1 MTSNYDKKGAGQM
14 PLNQL
19 KIIDRELF
27 LDGTELKCVQK
38 MNFQQ
43 GIDTFP
49 TLHLEMIVE
58 SLLDTL
64 DHSKKISKINNE
76 TVDVTPPLDKQRMDL
91 NQLNI
96 IDGKLF
102 LDDTEMQG
110 IRKIKL
116 QKGIDGYKTYLEIE
130 IHIDLV

>member
-76 TVDVTPPLDKQRMDL
+76 TVDVTPPLDKERMDL

>member
-76 TVDVTPPLDKQRMDL
+76 TVDVTPPLDKERMDL

-102 LDDTEMQG
+102 WDDTEMQG

-130 IHIDLV
+130 IHIDLL

>member
-1 MTSNYDKKGAGQM
+1 M

-43 GIDTFP
+43 GINTFP
-49 TLHLEMIVE
+49 TLNLEMIVE

-64 DHSKKISKINNE
+64 DHSKKISKINSE

>member
-1 MTSNYDKKGAGQM
+1 
-14 PLNQL
+14 
-19 KIIDRELF
+19 
-27 LDGTELKCVQK
+27 
-38 MNFQQ
+38 
-43 GIDTFP
+43 
-49 TLHLEMIVE
+49 
-58 SLLDTL
+58 
-64 DHSKKISKINNE
+64 
-76 TVDVTPPLDKQRMDL
+76 MDL

-130 IHIDLV
+130 IHIDLL

>member
-1 MTSNYDKKGAGQM
+1 M

-27 LDGTELKCVQK
+27 IDGTELKCVQK

-43 GIDTFP
+43 GINTFP
-49 TLHLEMIVE
+49 ILNLEIIVE

-64 DHSKKISKINNE
+64 DHRKKISKINNE
-76 TVDVTPPLDKQRMDL
+76 MVDITTPLDKEKEQMDL

-102 LDDTEMQG
+102 LDDTEIQG

-116 QKGIDGYKTYLEIE
+116 QKGINGYKTYLEIE

>member
-1 MTSNYDKKGAGQM
+1 MTSNYDEKGAGQM

-19 KIIDRELF
+19 KIINCELF

-49 TLHLEMIVE
+49 TLNLEMIVE
-58 SLLDTL
+58 SPLDTL

-76 TVDVTPPLDKQRMDL
+76 TVDVTTPLDKEQMNL

-102 LDDTEMQG
+102 LDDTEIQG

>member
-1 MTSNYDKKGAGQM
+1 M

-49 TLHLEMIVE
+49 TLHLEMIVD

-64 DHSKKISKINNE
+64 DHSKKSAK
-76 TVDVTPPLDKQRMDL
+76 
-91 NQLNI
+91 
-96 IDGKLF
+96 
-102 LDDTEMQG
+102 
-110 IRKIKL
+110 
-116 QKGIDGYKTYLEIE
+116 
-130 IHIDLV
+130 

>member
-1 MTSNYDKKGAGQM
+1 M

-19 KIIDRELF
+19 KIINRELF

-43 GIDTFP
+43 GINTFP
-49 TLHLEMIVE
+49 TLNLEMIVE

-76 TVDVTPPLDKQRMDL
+76 TVDVTTPLDKEQMDL

-102 LDDTEMQG
+102 LDDTEIQG

-116 QKGIDGYKTYLEIE
+116 QKGIDGFKTYLEIE
-130 IHIDLV
+130 IHIDPA

>member
-76 TVDVTPPLDKQRMDL
+76 TVDVTPPLDKERMDL

-130 IHIDLV
+130 IHIDLL

>member
-76 TVDVTPPLDKQRMDL
+76 TVDVTPPLDKERMDL

-130 IHIDLV
+130 MHIDLV

>member
-1 MTSNYDKKGAGQM
+1 M

-27 LDGTELKCVQK
+27 IDGTELKCVQK

-43 GIDTFP
+43 GINTFP
-49 TLHLEMIVE
+49 ILNLEIIVE

-64 DHSKKISKINNE
+64 DHRKKISKINNE
-76 TVDVTPPLDKQRMDL
+76 TVDITTPLDKEKEQMDL

-102 LDDTEMQG
+102 LDDTEIQG

-116 QKGIDGYKTYLEIE
+116 QKGINGYKTYLEIE

>member
-27 LDGTELKCVQK
+27 LDGTELKCLQK

-43 GIDTFP
+43 GIDIFP

-64 DHSKKISKINNE
+64 DHSKKISKINSE

>member
-19 KIIDRELF
+19 KIINSELF

-43 GIDTFP
+43 GINTFP
-49 TLHLEMIVE
+49 ILNLEMIVE

-76 TVDVTPPLDKQRMDL
+76 TVDVTTPLDKEQMDL
-91 NQLNI
+91 NQLKI

-102 LDDTEMQG
+102 LDDTEIQG

-130 IHIDLV
+130 IHIDLL